1 MTNGYADPIWSLAAV
16 GAVAYGLQ
24 LRKSRA
30 NQGVTLILVLV
41 AGMSKDEGF
50 ATALALIA
58 LIAFRGLVT
67 MSAEDRH
74 RHWWRPVVIALAELV
89 AISAW
94 PALMRIIHARGDV
107 HVVLAAS

>member
-1 MTNGYADPIWSLAAV
+1 MPLLVGVIVAVLLVFVVFGITEPFMTNGYADPIWSLAAV

-50 ATALALIA
+50 ATAFACSL
-58 LIAFRGLVT
+58 
-67 MSAEDRH
+67 
-74 RHWWRPVVIALAELV
+74 P
-89 AISAW
+89 
-94 PALMRIIHARGDV
+94 
-107 HVVLAAS
+107 